1 MMSKNIAIDIRV
13 PNQTK
18 YLAVIGKIA
27 ECLAHSLGYLS
38 TEKLDFAYQLNLVL
52 TEAMTNAI
60 CHANAC
66 DPSKELKITLEVA
79 DHLLKICVFDQG
91 AGFDIESLAKIEP
104 CAHDE
109 GGRGV
114 PIIFKLMD
122 RVEYK
127 KTLTGHVLEMSKRLH

>member
-1 MMSKNIAIDIRV
+1 MSNQIEVDITV

-18 YLAVIGKIA
+18 YLAVIGKLA
-27 ECLAHSLGYLS
+27 ESLAYSLGYFRGDKDEL
-38 TEKLDFAYQLNLVL
+38 AYHLNLVL

-66 DPSKELKITLEVA
+66 DPNKEVRVTISVA
-79 DHLLKICVFDQG
+79 DELLKIRVFDEG
-91 AGFDIESLAKIEP
+91 SGFDIEKLSKLKAKNL
-104 CAHDE
+104 DE

-122 RVEYK
+122 QVEY
-127 KTLTGHVLEMSKRLH
+127 LESDSGHVLEMTKRLH